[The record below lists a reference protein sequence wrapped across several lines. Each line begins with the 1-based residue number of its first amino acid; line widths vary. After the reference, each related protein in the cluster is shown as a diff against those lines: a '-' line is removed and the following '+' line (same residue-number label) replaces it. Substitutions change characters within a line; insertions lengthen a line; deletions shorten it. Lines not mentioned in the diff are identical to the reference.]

1 MIHFVVQSHR
11 PPRDFLTSFGYEL
24 APSVRIV
31 RYRDLFAER
40 RVAAGAWICTDH
52 DKLSPQDREA
62 AARIWQQLESSGAPV
77 RLLNHPLRV
86 KRRHALLE
94 ALHAAG
100 INDFETWRVTDG
112 RAPRRYPV
120 FVRVEDDHQGPR
132 TPLLH
137 DAEML
142 RAEIERLEVSGLPRE
157 QLLIVEL
164 RAQPDS
170 EGVYRKYGAFRVGDR
185 IFPNHLLFGSEWMV
199 KRRNHNLD
207 AARLAEERRF
217 LEQNPH
223 EAELRRVFEIAGID
237 YGRAD
242 YGVVGGR
249 LQIYEINTNPTI
261 MGAYVPQDPDGRAR
275 KQLFAR
281 NLIDALRA
289 LEPPPVA
296 GATPAIPIASTRSLR
311 ERLRPL
317 LRKVSARVF
326 RPPA

>member
-1 MIHFVVQSHR
+1 VIHFVVQSHR
-11 PPRDFLTSFGYEL
+11 PPRDFLAGFGREL
-24 APSVRIV
+24 APSLRIV

-40 RVAAGAWICTDH
+40 RASAGAWIFTDH
-52 DKLSPQDREA
+52 DRLTPRDREDA
-62 AARIWQQLESSGAPV
+62 AGIWQQLERAGQPV

-86 KRRHALLE
+86 KRRHALLQ

-100 INDFETWRVTDG
+100 INDFESWRVVDG

-120 FVRVEDDHQGPR
+120 FLRVEDDHEGPR

-137 DAEML
+137 DAGML
-142 RAEIERLEVSGLPRE
+142 RAEIDRLEVSGLPRE

-164 RAQPDS
+164 RAAPDAQ
-170 EGVYRKYGAFRVGDR
+170 GVYRKYGAFRVGDR

-199 KRRNHNLD
+199 KRRHHDHD
-207 AARLAEERRF
+207 AVLLAEERRF
-217 LEQNPH
+217 LEENPH
-223 EAELRRVFEIAGID
+223 EAELRRAFEIACID

-261 MGAYVPQDPDGRAR
+261 MGANVPQDPDGRAR
-275 KQLFAR
+275 KQHFAR
-281 NLIDALRA
+281 NLIEALRA
-289 LEPPPVA
+289 LEPPLAADPPA
-296 GATPAIPIASTRSLR
+296 AIPIASTRTLR

-317 LRKVSARVF
+317 LRKLSARVF

>member
-11 PPRDFLTSFGYEL
+11 PPRDFLASFGREL
-24 APSVRIV
+24 APSLRIV

-40 RVAAGAWICTDH
+40 RVAAGAWIFTDH
-52 DKLSPQDREA
+52 DRLTLRDREA
-62 AARIWQQLESSGAPV
+62 AAQIWQQLESSGAPV

-100 INDFETWRVTDG
+100 INDFETWRVMEG

-120 FVRVEDDHQGPR
+120 FVRVENDHEGPR

-137 DAEML
+137 DAERL
-142 RAEIERLEVSGLPRE
+142 RGEIERLEVSGLPRE
-157 QLLIVEL
+157 HLLIVEL
-164 RAQPDS
+164 KAEPDS
-170 EGVYRKYGAFRVGDR
+170 QGLYRKYGAFRVGER

-199 KRRNHNLD
+199 KRRGHDRD
-207 AARLAEERRF
+207 AALLAEERRF
-217 LEQNPH
+217 LEANPH
-223 EAELRRVFEIAGID
+223 EAELRRIFELAGID

-249 LQIYEINTNPTI
+249 VQIYEINTNPTI
-261 MGAYVPQDPDGRAR
+261 MGAYVPQDPDGHAR

-289 LEPPPVA
+289 LEPASAA
-296 GATPAIPIASTRSLR
+296 GATPVIPIASTRRLR
-311 ERLRPL
+311 ERLRPF

-326 RPPA
+326 GPQA